1 MFTVEQTYDLRATTS
16 LNVAMRKTVRRWYS
30 YLRGVVWMLLAV
42 SVATLAVSLA
52 IGTLDV
58 RDDWVF
64 LLSIVVIIAFL
75 LFDDRLNGW
84 ISLRRMFPGSAHSV
98 TVFADERYVVSTDT
112 IETKYRYEDIAALC
126 ERGDYY
132 FFFLGKRYGM
142 IFDKRLFTQGDP
154 ETFRAFIEQKTGKRF
169 QTIK

>member
-1 MFTVEQTYDLRATTS
+1 MFTIEQTYDLRATTS

-42 SVATLAVSLA
+42 SVATLAVSFA

-64 LLSIVVIIAFL
+64 LLSIVVITAFL

-98 TVFADERYVVSTDT
+98 AVFADERYVVSTIPLRQSTAMRTLLRSASAGT
-112 IETKYRYEDIAALC
+112 ITSFFSA
-126 ERGDYY
+126 RG
-132 FFFLGKRYGM
+132 
-142 IFDKRLFTQGDP
+142 T
-154 ETFRAFIEQKTGKRF
+154 A
-169 QTIK
+169 